1 MSAQNAFTMVRP
13 QGKVEAPAKA
23 PRKTNHS
30 RAPLEGHL
38 RDVAPPQLHDKEA
51 SRARSIAMA
60 AEVSIK
66 QAARERGRRSRMST
80 PAERARA
87 LDRNKD
93 KV

>member
-1 MSAQNAFTMVRP
+1 MADNAFTMVRP
-13 QGKVEAPAKA
+13 RCADAPSKA
-23 PRKTNHS
+23 PRSGNRS

-38 RDVAPPQLHDKEA
+38 RDVCPAQLHDKKLNRE
-51 SRARSIAMA
+51 RQIATA

-66 QAARERGRRSRMST
+66 QAARERGRRSSMST

-87 LDRNKD
+87 INRNKD